1 MCCNFGPYR
10 NKTYVAMSKTSG
22 TDPQNVCCFLQ
33 PSQGVLVKGQFSP
46 YVAYPST
53 IFVLSIGLSLDDLR
67 RLVRDRLQ
75 SFERAS
81 LNTHTHRYG
90 VYIYINIHRY
100 RSSSSHQARS
110 SQFPPRFQHLAN
122 QAALCHKFV
131 AKFER

>member
-90 VYIYINIHRY
+90 IYILIYIDIDHLQVTRPGLP
-100 RSSSSHQARS
+100 S
-110 SQFPPRFQHLAN
+110 FPPDSSTSLIKRP
-122 QAALCHKFV
+122 FV
-131 AKFER
+131 TNL